1 MLTRGGGHFET
12 CLAARA
18 LREADVRDIR
28 GDERAGEPGQGEGQ
42 DTEPLLHGG
51 PLESLSTCLRVAQ
64 VRNSKILDSSVFYFY
79 GGRAIHF

>member
-1 MLTRGGGHFET
+1 VTAAILKPV
-12 CLAARA
+12 LAARA

-51 PLESLSTCLRVAQ
+51 ALEQMSSCLRVPQ
-64 VRNSKILDSSVFYFY
+64 VRNSRIK
-79 GGRAIHF
+79 G